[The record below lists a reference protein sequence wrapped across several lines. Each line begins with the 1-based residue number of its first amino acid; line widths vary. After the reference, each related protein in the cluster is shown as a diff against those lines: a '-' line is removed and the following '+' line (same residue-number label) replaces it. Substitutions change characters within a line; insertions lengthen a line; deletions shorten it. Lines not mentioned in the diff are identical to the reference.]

1 MVREK
6 VCYLVFL
13 NRVGESQKH
22 MTVWKTRLPEQAFNK
37 GGSQSQEDS
46 PNQSQMVV
54 TARLNEFCRQEK
66 LK

>member
-1 MVREK
+1 
-6 VCYLVFL
+6 
-13 NRVGESQKH
+13 
-22 MTVWKTRLPEQAFNK
+22 LPEQAFNK